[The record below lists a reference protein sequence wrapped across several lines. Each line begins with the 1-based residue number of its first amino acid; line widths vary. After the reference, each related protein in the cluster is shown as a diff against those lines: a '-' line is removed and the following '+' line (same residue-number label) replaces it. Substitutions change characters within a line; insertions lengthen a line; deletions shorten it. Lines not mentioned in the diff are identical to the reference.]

1 MKRFDC
7 LKSLAPLLDPKTIVV
22 TNVGPICREWNAL
35 RPSDANL
42 LQVNLGLCAAVG
54 LGIAVALPHRQ
65 VVMLDGDGNLLLNL
79 ASLAD
84 LANQNLNNI
93 IHIVLDNE
101 SYEGGGGL
109 KSATAGKAD
118 LAAIAHGAG
127 IVNATVVTTVDEFR
141 SWRAEPL
148 TIRDIIL
155 SWPKWSKAAWTTCR
169 PSHSTARR
177 ASIACSLYQSSE
189 GVDPA
194 AAVHAYLI
202 STSVRG
208 SNGARRDHGHNHR
221 GDFNEPA
228 VYACGAGPVR
238 VGVPVRRRAIFPLI
252 VAAKKFLCQDALQP
266 ESS

>member
-54 LGIAVALPHRQ
+54 LGIAVSLPHRQ

-118 LAAIAHGAG
+118 LAAIARGAG
-127 IVNATVVTTVDEFR
+127 IVNATVATTVDEFET
-141 SWRAEPL
+141 S
-148 TIRDIIL
+148 
-155 SWPKWSKAAWTTCR
+155 
-169 PSHSTARR
+169 ARR
-177 ASIACSLYQSSE
+177 ALNNPGTLFYRGQSGARQRGQAADPHSRRQGGQVSLCSLHRKQR
-189 GVDPA
+189 GRADPA
-194 AAVHAYLI
+194 AAIHAYLI
-202 STSVRG
+202 IP
-208 SNGARRDHGHNHR
+208 N
-221 GDFNEPA
+221 
-228 VYACGAGPVR
+228 
-238 VGVPVRRRAIFPLI
+238 VRRVHR
-252 VAAKKFLCQDALQP
+252 
-266 ESS
+266 